1 MLGLVCTG
9 IWGGCGLKRRLIPW
23 DGLALP
29 TRLGLVETGI
39 TGAHGLNGVWKALYR
54 VYKDSGYRV
63 GNPRINEKCQLTATF
78 NI

>member
-1 MLGLVCTG
+1 LDWNLGVVWVETAFDTL
-9 IWGGCGLKRRLIPW
+9 

-29 TRLGLVETGI
+29 TRFGLVETGI